1 MSDSPAATPLNGLN
15 IFVVDDNSD
24 ARVIFTT
31 VLRQAGAITNAVA
44 SATTAARRLTHLRP
58 DVVLTDLS
66 MPRRDGLWLLQWI
79 RTRDAKHKT
88 HTPVIAVTAR
98 DDIYDI
104 GDLRFDSCL
113 LKPVAWNALLRAI
126 LNVTSR
132 EISASA

>member
-1 MSDSPAATPLNGLN
+1 MSEANAATPLNSLSVL
-15 IFVVDDNSD
+15 VVDDNSD
-24 ARVIFTT
+24 ARIIFST
-31 VLRQAGAITNAVA
+31 VLRQAGAIVNAVS

-58 DVVLTDLS
+58 DVVITDLS

-79 RTRDAKHKT
+79 RNRDRKRKT

-126 LNVTSR
+126 LLVTSR